1 MTELQFSDLQL
12 SEHMLAALDEMGYE
26 RPTPVQQSSIPLVFT
41 GRDLMVQSHTG
52 SGKTAAFGIPTIER
66 LASRPGQGVRVLVLA
81 PTRELA
87 KQVADEMARL
97 GRFHRIATAAVYGG
111 ASMDKQVAEMKFAAV
126 VAGTPGRVLDH
137 LRRGSLRLDR
147 LEMLILDEADEMLS
161 MGFAKELDDIMQFV
175 PEPRQT
181 LLFSATIPEDIRRY
195 ARRFMKEPEFLSLI
209 EDTAAPDDIEHHYYM
224 VSGVGRSRDLVQVIE
239 FEEPDSAIVF
249 CNTRADSEIVATFL
263 KRQGYDAEYLNGD
276 LPQSERERIMA
287 RTKDK
292 SLRFLVA
299 TDIAARGID
308 ISGLSHVI
316 NFQLPESPEVYIHRT
331 GRTGRAGR
339 EGTAISLIGPREIGV
354 YYYLKR
360 IYKLALQ
367 ERSVPTQAEIELRRE
382 ERRTQSLVSEI
393 LEAVGG
399 EAPSDPALR
408 AQTVRLLER
417 DDAVEV
423 VGALL
428 AVFRQRREV
437 GAAEP
442 AKRAGG
448 VLESVPKPAAV
459 APGGRPTTLE
469 GVAQRVAIVQGEF
482 RGLPGGRKSN
492 RERARISEEER
503 QAIEQRQRGEPVPV
517 PSQDASAEQPP
528 RDEAP
533 VDRMRAER
541 EPRRPEPQERRPEV
555 DDRAE
560 ERAGLPSRREPQRD
574 ARGPER
580 RADCR
585 PSEPSGPVIA
595 ERAPAGRGDG
605 DDGLLKL
612 YVSIGERDNVDA
624 DALRDTLAD
633 LAGLEPEDLVEID
646 MHGRHSYVSVH
657 ADFAEDLIAAVNGET
672 FGNRKIRVELARDE
686 A

>member
-1 MTELQFSDLQL
+1 
-12 SEHMLAALDEMGYE
+12 
-26 RPTPVQQSSIPLVFT
+26 
-41 GRDLMVQSHTG
+41 
-52 SGKTAAFGIPTIER
+52 
-66 LASRPGQGVRVLVLA
+66 
-81 PTRELA
+81 
-87 KQVADEMARL
+87 
-97 GRFHRIATAAVYGG
+97 
-111 ASMDKQVAEMKFAAV
+111 
-126 VAGTPGRVLDH
+126 
-137 LRRGSLRLDR
+137 
-147 LEMLILDEADEMLS
+147 
-161 MGFAKELDDIMQFV
+161 
-175 PEPRQT
+175 
-181 LLFSATIPEDIRRY
+181 
-195 ARRFMKEPEFLSLI
+195 
-209 EDTAAPDDIEHHYYM
+209 
-224 VSGVGRSRDLVQVIE
+224 
-239 FEEPDSAIVF
+239 
-249 CNTRADSEIVATFL
+249 
-263 KRQGYDAEYLNGD
+263 
-276 LPQSERERIMA
+276 MA

-308 ISGLSHVI
+308 ISGLSHVM

-382 ERRTQSLVSEI
+382 ERRTQSLVTEI

-399 EAPSDPALR
+399 EAPTDPALR

-423 VGALL
+423 VGTLL
-428 AVFRQRREV
+428 AIFRQRREA
-437 GAAEP
+437 GAAAEP

-482 RGLPGGRKSN
+482 RGLPGGRKPA

-503 QAIEQRQRGEPVPV
+503 QAIELRQRGEEPPPPPPAPTDEQAAAAAARAPEPAPRPERTARPADREA
-517 PSQDASAEQPP
+517 PSPAREERRPP
-528 RDEAP
+528 REERRPAEP
-533 VDRMRAER
+533 RAER
-541 EPRRPEPQERRPEV
+541 PTPPT
-555 DDRAE
+555 
-560 ERAGLPSRREPQRD
+560 
-574 ARGPER
+574 
-580 RADCR
+580 
-585 PSEPSGPVIA
+585 
-595 ERAPAGRGDG
+595 APAPSDEGDRE
-605 DDGLLKL
+605 LLKL
-612 YVSIGERDNVDA
+612 YVSIGERDGVGA
-624 DALRDTLAD
+624 EELRDTLAD
-633 LAGLEPEDLVEID
+633 LAGLEPDDLVEID
-646 MHGRHSYVSVH
+646 MYGRHSYVTVD